1 MQNLSVQ
8 SVTQFS
14 ATLDNVPGSIAK
26 VSGALA
32 ASGVSVVGFSQMPE
46 SGGRVRFV
54 VDQPAAA
61 QKVFAAANVVVS
73 EEEILSVVCPQDRA
87 GVMAAFSKA
96 LADAG
101 VNIEGIYYSS
111 AGAKSETVVYIQ
123 TKKADVAKATEVI
136 KAL

>member
-61 QKVFAAANVVVS
+61 IAAASVS
-73 EEEILSVVCPQDRA
+73 WIPIA
-87 GVMAAFSKA
+87 
-96 LADAG
+96 
-101 VNIEGIYYSS
+101 SS
-111 AGAKSETVVYIQ
+111 RRVREKIWT
-123 TKKADVAKATEVI
+123 
-136 KAL
+136 